1 MFAWLA
7 YLGNS
12 ISLIRFSKLYIKPIR
27 PLKREKLFVPAILIY
42 FSVYVFPSMWLSRPT
57 RFPGIGFD
65 RQNPVEIGHA

>member
-42 FSVYVFPSMWLSRPT
+42 FSVYVFPSIRLSRPT

-65 RQNPVEIGHA
+65 RQNRVEIGHA